1 MTTTRPDA
9 ITRAEG
15 VYRLLRSDIL
25 GGRLVP
31 GERLKFPDLCERYRT
46 SVGAAREVLTRLE
59 NEGLVQS
66 QSHRGFTVTELS
78 HRDLADLTEARVEV
92 ESMVLR
98 LSIRDGDVHFEA
110 QAVAA
115 LHLLERIPFF
125 DAEDPTHPSDA
136 WVSAHAAF
144 HRALLAGCRNRRL
157 LETAQSLR
165 DEAELYR
172 QWSVSLGHEPDRD
185 VAAEHRAL
193 LEYTLARDTDA
204 AVAQLREHV
213 AHTARLLISVA
224 ADEPNSVARL
234 A

>member
-9 ITRAEG
+9 ATRAAG
-15 VYRLLRSDIL
+15 VYQRLRADIL

-31 GERLKFPDLCERYRT
+31 GERLKFPELCERYRT

-59 NEGLVQS
+59 NEGLVTS
-66 QSHRGFTVTELS
+66 RSHRGFTVTELS
-78 HRDLADLTEARVEV
+78 HRDLADLTEARIEV

-98 LSIRDGDVHFEA
+98 LSIRDGDVQFEA

-115 LHLLERIPFF
+115 HHLLERTPFF
-125 DAEDPTHPSDA
+125 AEDDPTHPSDA
-136 WVSAHAAF
+136 WVEAHATF

-157 LETAQSLR
+157 LETAHALR

-185 VAAEHRAL
+185 VAAEHRRL
-193 LEYTLARDTDA
+193 LEYTLARDVEG
-204 AVAQLREHV
+204 AVAELRDHV

-224 ADEPNSVARL
+224 TDEPNAGSRA
-234 A
+234 